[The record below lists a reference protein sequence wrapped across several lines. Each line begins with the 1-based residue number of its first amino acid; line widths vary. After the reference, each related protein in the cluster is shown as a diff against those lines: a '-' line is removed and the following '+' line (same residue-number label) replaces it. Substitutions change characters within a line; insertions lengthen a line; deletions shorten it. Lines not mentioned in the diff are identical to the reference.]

1 MNKIVKGL
9 MIAGILGASLM
20 AFTRTADAKD
30 KDGNIVIVID
40 PGHGGNDPGKVGIDG
55 SLEKNI
61 NLAISLYLKKELEN
75 NKYKVIMTR
84 EKDTGLYSEGDTNK
98 KIADLSKRIEI
109 MNGSDAAAVVSIHQ
123 NSFTG

>member
-1 MNKIVKGL
+1 MIKKIPVFKSDNKKI
-9 MIAGILGASLM
+9 
-20 AFTRTADAKD
+20 
-30 KDGNIVIVID
+30 IVID

-84 EKDTGLYSEGDTNK
+84 EKDTGLYSEGDTHK
-98 KIADLSKRIEI
+98 KIADLSKRIESMRRLLLI
-109 MNGSDAAAVVSIHQ
+109 KKRRI
-123 NSFTG
+123 